1 MPVVLREEALPE
13 EVIKLERS
21 EDVKVEALVK
31 HKKSGKTILWMND
44 RYYDLDKDKTLLERL
59 DFLKIE
65 TSDARSGLAGYD
77 NISKSRFNIKVGQSI
92 NKEGAI
98 NETLP
103 VVRKDK

>member
-1 MPVVLREEALPE
+1 M
-13 EVIKLERS
+13 
-21 EDVKVEALVK
+21 K

-92 NKEGAI
+92 NQRRCDKRNASRGTKRQVVTFP
-98 NETLP
+98 NERRQKKTC
-103 VVRKDK
+103 R